1 MKPALLFYF
10 LNFSSQNWFHACF
23 YRQSLLPLLSL
34 LFTHVCPATGFC
46 RCCAFQIGKI
56 CCQNCIV
63 RNFQFRK
70 FLPVNSYF
78 LPAFSPCLTVPYAN
92 PFCPGKSFLFPISSQ
107 VIFQPSSHCPYFL
120 SPLFIFFISQIIK
133 SYSNPSGNVL

>member
-56 CCQNCIV
+56 CCENCIV

-70 FLPVNSYF
+70 FLPVNSYPLSFIPSARQNVNEIF
-78 LPAFSPCLTVPYAN
+78 LIKIALFCTVKSAGTASRSGAFY
-92 PFCPGKSFLFPISSQ
+92 PISVAGCQPIPKRSQ
-107 VIFQPSSHCPYFL
+107 QKILDSS
-120 SPLFIFFISQIIK
+120 
-133 SYSNPSGNVL
+133 